1 MLKQF
6 APNFY
11 QDKEDYIMDGM
22 LMMAETKRLED
33 GKKSEWKMKKIDEK
47 TTRIVNA
54 DYTSMQFNTQ

>member
-1 MLKQF
+1 
-6 APNFY
+6 
-11 QDKEDYIMDGM
+11 MDGM